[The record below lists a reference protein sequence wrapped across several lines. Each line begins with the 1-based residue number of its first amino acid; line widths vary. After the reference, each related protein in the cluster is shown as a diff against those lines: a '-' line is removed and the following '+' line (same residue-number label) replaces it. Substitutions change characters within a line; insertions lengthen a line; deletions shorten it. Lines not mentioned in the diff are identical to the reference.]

1 MTKNL
6 ETIIEDIYD
15 LFENGKDVS
24 EINLEIFAENL
35 KDLLRDRFKS
45 YKEERRGSLRMSSV
59 GKPLRQVWYEVH
71 GAPGED
77 LRPYTLLKLLYGDLI
92 EELVLFLAREAGH
105 KVTDQQTTV
114 NLEGVAGH
122 IDAVIDGVV
131 VDVKSASKFAFKKF
145 KDGTLPLD
153 DPFGYMKQLAG
164 YSAALKLD
172 GAFLAMNKESGELTL
187 LEYDREYLAMEHP
200 EARIQEQRG
209 ALDST
214 EPPERCYE
222 PVPDGKSGNMK
233 LAVGCS
239 YCRFKKHC
247 WSDANDG
254 QGLRTFIYSNG
265 PTFLTEVVREPKVPE
280 AKG

>member
-6 ETIIEDIYD
+6 ETLIEDIYD

-77 LRPYTLLKLLYGDLI
+77 LRPNTLLKFLYGDLI

-200 EARIQEQRG
+200 ETRIQEQRD

-280 AKG
+280 SKG